1 MFLLELYHDGKLE
14 FPKLKE
20 TTLQPHAYNFID
32 KYNPLGANTR
42 KPNISGL
49 HRGEFCLSGEIN
61 DRSFRGLLQDSL
73 PVCFRELSSLS

>member
-1 MFLLELYHDGKLE
+1 MLLSHVASVYKRRSAQES
-14 FPKLKE
+14 
-20 TTLQPHAYNFID
+20 AD

-42 KPNISGL
+42 KPNVSGL